1 MWEVCFLLNTTR
13 LSCRI
18 LDLRNM
24 ESAGLVSLIFSSSL
38 SFPHSQ
44 ALQTIQL
51 GCMMVLLLL
60 YSRVTVEP
68 ICGCSMLAS
77 NTWGASKIL
86 PEKSSF
92 SFSKKDYSHFV
103 VYMFFFSPWAIT
115 NRKHQLVDWN
125 ELCSGNMAV
134 VCLWVCFWV
143 CPRCASPSWTW
154 EIPLNMQIH
163 LNEWRYE
170 EFSFCSV
177 PKTRGFFFFFFFLV
191 VRHYSEILQWMLC
204 FPLTWLEYVRF
215 FRVNKNFQGKKEF
228 PMFCTRE
235 LQGEK
240 SPYLTWISLL

>member
-24 ESAGLVSLIFSSSL
+24 ESAGLVSLIFGSSL

-68 ICGCSMLAS
+68 ICGCSVLAS

-103 VYMFFFSPWAIT
+103 VYMFFFPP
-115 NRKHQLVDWN
+115 
-125 ELCSGNMAV
+125 G
-134 VCLWVCFWV
+134 
-143 CPRCASPSWTW
+143 PSL
-154 EIPLNMQIH
+154 IG
-163 LNEWRYE
+163 
-170 EFSFCSV
+170 S
-177 PKTRGFFFFFFFLV
+177 
-191 VRHYSEILQWMLC
+191 
-204 FPLTWLEYVRF
+204 
-215 FRVNKNFQGKKEF
+215 
-228 PMFCTRE
+228 
-235 LQGEK
+235 
-240 SPYLTWISLL
+240 ISLLTEMNCALVTWLLFASGFVSGFVHVVHLPPERGRFLWICRFIWMNEGMKSFHFVRCLKLEVFFFVFIPSFFLLADTIFWNISNSLSD